1 MKRKAT
7 TGVAPKD
14 DRCGVVFGREGLAI
28 TDVMTGGRTR
38 RSSPTIISGRPSPT
52 QESKSQPEASQVSQ
66 GAAQDSANEC
76 EDSASEKDQ

>member
-7 TGVAPKD
+7 TGVVPTD

-28 TDVMTGGRTR
+28 TDVMTGG
-38 RSSPTIISGRPSPT
+38 SSPTINSGRPSPT